1 MNKKL
6 LRPLSNLNNYY
17 CKLNRMD
24 INRSPAIEKH
34 GTLRIGPKHSGSIS
48 LIFKYNPDPIKNI
61 NEIIAIV
68 ILSSS

>member
-1 MNKKL
+1 M
-6 LRPLSNLNNYY
+6 LRPLSNFNNYY
-17 CKLNRMD
+17 CKLNRIA
-24 INRSPAIEKH
+24 INRNPAIEKH

-68 ILSSS
+68 VFSFS